1 MNSSAPAIFD
11 RMSALADTTRS
22 RLLLVLERN
31 ELTVGELCTVMQLPQ
46 STVSRHL
53 KVLADE
59 GWVASRAEATSRR
72 YRMTLERL
80 DPGAGGL
87 WQLVRGQA
95 AALPAAEQ
103 DAQRLR
109 GVLAQRTTRSRE
121 FFSSAAGEWDRM
133 RAELFG
139 ERADLTGLLALLDDR
154 WVVGDLGCG
163 TGRLSELVAPFVRGV
178 VAIDSSSA
186 MLDAARARLSR
197 LATVSL
203 RAGELESLPLEDGE
217 LDAALLCLVLHF
229 VTDPAT
235 ALAEAARGVRPGG
248 RVVVV
253 DMMPHERE
261 DLREAMGQVWQGF
274 SAGQMSSW
282 MEGAG
287 LTAMR
292 YLPLPA
298 DPAARG
304 PVLFAASARRRE

>member
-1 MNSSAPAIFD
+1 
-11 RMSALADTTRS
+11 
-22 RLLLVLERN
+22 
-31 ELTVGELCTVMQLPQ
+31 
-46 STVSRHL
+46 
-53 KVLADE
+53 
-59 GWVASRAEATSRR
+59 
-72 YRMTLERL
+72 MTLERL
-80 DPGAGGL
+80 DPAAGGL

-203 RAGELESLPLEDGE
+203 RAGELDLAVARRIGGVALPG
-217 LDAALLCLVLHF
+217 AALR
-229 VTDPAT
+229 DRSRGRAGGSR
-235 ALAEAARGVRPGG
+235 AGGAAGWTCGRGGHDAP
-248 RVVVV
+248 
-253 DMMPHERE
+253 
-261 DLREAMGQVWQGF
+261 
-274 SAGQMSSW
+274 
-282 MEGAG
+282 
-287 LTAMR
+287 
-292 YLPLPA
+292 
-298 DPAARG
+298 
-304 PVLFAASARRRE
+304 